1 MLVGAEKLFEIIEDF
16 RQITF
21 IEPVRSI
28 LLHFRFGAERHAK
41 TGRMNH
47 RQIVRA
53 VANRN
58 GLRHIDAH
66 PRAHARNDSSFV
78 SFVTISPSTC
88 PVSLPSAASKRFA
101 IQ

>member
-1 MLVGAEKLFEIIEDF
+1 MTTRSGPLRPSLYGLTTHAAHRSLVGAEKLFEIIEDF

-47 RQIVRA
+47 RQIVRDLA
-53 VANRN
+53 GYSLGRSDL
-58 GLRHIDAH
+58 LR
-66 PRAHARNDSSFV
+66 RAKIGR
-78 SFVTISPSTC
+78 
-88 PVSLPSAASKRFA
+88 ASCRERV
-101 IQ
+101 